1 MKKRLILI
9 LILFAILS
17 CNKTSKNENITDETK
32 IDSVLL
38 KNQDSESKAELETKS
53 ENWYD
58 DIAENYI
65 KNSDNELIKI
75 SLKNKE
81 KVEWLLDRTE
91 KTDSTNF
98 YIFNIGQDVTDENN
112 TNPRFS
118 SDGWIYIDSISK
130 KVYEYDIPN
139 DTIILWNKK
148 HYR

>member
-1 MKKRLILI
+1 M

-17 CNKTSKNENITDETK
+17 CNKTSKNENITDKTR

-38 KNQDSESKAELETKS
+38 KNQDSESKAELETKSKS

-130 KVYEYDIPN
+130 KVYEYDLPN
-139 DTIILWNKK
+139 DTIILWKK
-148 HYR
+148 KLYR